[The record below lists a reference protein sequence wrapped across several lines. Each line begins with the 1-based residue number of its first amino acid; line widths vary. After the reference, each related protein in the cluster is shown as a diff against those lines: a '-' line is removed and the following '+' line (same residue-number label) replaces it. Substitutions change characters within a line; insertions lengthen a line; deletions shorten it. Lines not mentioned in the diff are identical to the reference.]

1 MRAQI
6 MIDVLYRHVD
16 GHDYFYALSEILD
29 SAREVIFILVSGLPI
44 NTFKSADTIYRIGG

>member
-44 NTFKSADTIYRIGG
+44 NTFKSADTIYRTGG